1 MLSEGEPV
9 AKFGHSTPK
18 VQAAHHSREG
28 ADMEFVFAYITAGSR
43 EEAARIGRTLVEER
57 LAACANILDGMTSIY
72 RWEGAIEEA
81 TEAVLIAKTR
91 ADLFDRLAARVR
103 DLHSYSVPCVVELTV
118 GRGNPA
124 YLDWLRDETA

>member
-1 MLSEGEPV
+1 
-9 AKFGHSTPK
+9 
-18 VQAAHHSREG
+18 
-28 ADMEFVFAYITAGSR
+28 MEFVFAYITAGSR
-43 EEAARIGRTLVEER
+43 EEATRIGRTLVEER

-81 TEAVLIAKTR
+81 SETVLIAKTR
-91 ADLFDRLAARVR
+91 ADLFDRLTARVR
-103 DLHSYSVPCVVELTV
+103 DLHSYNVPCVVELKV